1 MLPTEMVT
9 AVLTQGG
16 FDSTSSATSQAV
28 ALSWLEAR
36 YQEMCAESGY
46 TQAIRELG
54 PTVVDQD
61 EYALPD
67 SVTRVIAL
75 SVGASRP
82 WTPVKLEDLWALS
95 AGTARLEGGMIGA
108 FAETWSESGAATAEG
123 VEKVK
128 LYPAPTEAALDISAL
143 CIVAP
148 PPLSLSDNTA
158 PRVPTDFHEYIVDG
172 AIAMGL
178 RRDDSREDEAA
189 PYEARFKDATGRLG
203 MRRRKRVGRGPIQG
217 RVASVHF

>member
-61 EYALPD
+61 EYALPE
-67 SVTRVIAL
+67 SVTRV
-75 SVGASRP
+75 VGLRVGTSRP
-82 WTPVKLEDLWALS
+82 WTPVKLDDLWALS

-108 FAETWSESGAATAEG
+108 FAETWSEETADAG
-123 VEKVK
+123 TEKVK
-128 LYPAPTEAALDISAL
+128 LYPAPTEAALDVLAICVVS
-143 CIVAP
+143 P
-148 PPLSLSDNTA
+148 PALSLSANTA

-189 PYEARFKDATGRLG
+189 PYEARFKDAIGRLG

>member
-108 FAETWSESGAATAEG
+108 FAETWSEETADAG
-123 VEKVK
+123 TEKVK
-128 LYPAPTEAALDISAL
+128 LYPAPTEAALDVLAICVVS
-143 CIVAP
+143 P
-148 PPLSLSDNTA
+148 PALSLSANTA

>member
-16 FDSTSSATSQAV
+16 FDNTSSATSQAV
-28 ALSWLEAR
+28 ALSWLDAR

-46 TQAIRELG
+46 TQAMRDLG
-54 PTVVDQD
+54 PTVVDQA
-61 EYALPD
+61 EYALED
-67 SVTRVIAL
+67 SITRVIGL
-75 SVGASRP
+75 QVGTSRP
-82 WTPVKLEDLWALS
+82 WTPVKLEDLWALG

-108 FAETWSESGAATAEG
+108 FAQTWSEASTSEG
-123 VEKVK
+123 EGIEKVR
-128 LYPAPTEAALDISAL
+128 LYPVPTEAGLDVSVL

-148 PPLSLSDNTA
+148 PALSLSTNEA
-158 PRVPTDFHEYIVDG
+158 PRVPGDFHEFIVDG

-189 PYEARFKDATGRLG
+189 PYEARFKDAIGRLG

>member
-1 MLPTEMVT
+1 MVT

-54 PTVVDQD
+54 PTVADQD

-67 SVTRVIAL
+67 SVTRV
-75 SVGASRP
+75 VGLRVGTSRP
-82 WTPVKLEDLWALS
+82 WTPVKLEDLWALA

-108 FAETWSESGAATAEG
+108 FAETWSEETADAG
-123 VEKVK
+123 TEKVK
-128 LYPAPTEAALDISAL
+128 LYPAPTEAALDVSAI
-143 CIVAP
+143 CVVSP
-148 PPLSLSDNTA
+148 PALSLSANTA
-158 PRVPTDFHEYIVDG
+158 PQVPTDFHEYIVDG

-189 PYEARFKDATGRLG
+189 PYEARFKDAIGRLG

>member
-54 PTVVDQD
+54 PTVADQD
-61 EYALPD
+61 EYALPE
-67 SVTRVIAL
+67 SVTRV
-75 SVGASRP
+75 VGLRVGTSRP

-108 FAETWSESGAATAEG
+108 FAETWSEETADAG
-123 VEKVK
+123 TEKVK
-128 LYPAPTEAALDISAL
+128 LYPAPTEAALDVLAICVVS
-143 CIVAP
+143 P
-148 PPLSLSDNTA
+148 PALSLSANTA

>member
-54 PTVVDQD
+54 PTVADQS

-108 FAETWSESGAATAEG
+108 FAETWSEETADAG
-123 VEKVK
+123 TEKVK
-128 LYPAPTEAALDISAL
+128 LYPAPTEAALDVLAICVVS
-143 CIVAP
+143 P
-148 PPLSLSDNTA
+148 PALSLSANTA

>member
-54 PTVVDQD
+54 PTVADQS

-108 FAETWSESGAATAEG
+108 FAETWSEETADAG
-123 VEKVK
+123 TEKVK
-128 LYPAPTEAALDISAL
+128 LYPAPTEAALDVLAICVVSPPAL
-143 CIVAP
+143 ARPTTLAP
-148 PPLSLSDNTA
+148 EVCACNKKDEKSDELS
-158 PRVPTDFHEYIVDG
+158 G
-172 AIAMGL
+172 A
-178 RRDDSREDEAA
+178 R
-189 PYEARFKDATGRLG
+189 T
-203 MRRRKRVGRGPIQG
+203 
-217 RVASVHF
+217 

>member
-1 MLPTEMVT
+1 MVT

-67 SVTRVIAL
+67 SVTRV
-75 SVGASRP
+75 VGLRVGTSRP

-95 AGTARLEGGMIGA
+95 AGTARMEGGMIGA
-108 FAETWSESGAATAEG
+108 FAQTWSEETADAG
-123 VEKVK
+123 TEKVK
-128 LYPAPTEAALDISAL
+128 LYPAPTEAALDVLAICVVS
-143 CIVAP
+143 P
-148 PPLSLSDNTA
+148 PALSLSANTA

>member
-1 MLPTEMVT
+1 MLPTEMVA

-54 PTVVDQD
+54 PTVAEQS

-67 SVTRVIAL
+67 SVTRVIGL
-75 SVGASRP
+75 QVGGSRP

-95 AGTARLEGGMIGA
+95 AGTARMEEGMVGA
-108 FAETWSESGAATAEG
+108 FAETWSESSTSTEEG
-123 VEKVK
+123 VESVK
-128 LYPAPTEAALDISAL
+128 LYPVPGEADLDVSAI
-143 CIVAP
+143 CVVAP
-148 PPLSLSDNTA
+148 PPLSMSDNTA
-158 PRVPTDFHEYIVDG
+158 PRVPADFHEYIVDG

-189 PYEARFKDATGRLG
+189 PYEARFKDAIGRLG

>member
-1 MLPTEMVT
+1 MVT

-54 PTVVDQD
+54 PTVADQS

-108 FAETWSESGAATAEG
+108 FAETWSEETADAG
-123 VEKVK
+123 TEKVK
-128 LYPAPTEAALDISAL
+128 LYPAPTEAALDVLAICVVS
-143 CIVAP
+143 P
-148 PPLSLSDNTA
+148 PALSLSANTA

>member
-1 MLPTEMVT
+1 MVT

-54 PTVVDQD
+54 PTVADQD
-61 EYALPD
+61 EYALPE
-67 SVTRVIAL
+67 SVTRV
-75 SVGASRP
+75 VGLRVGTSRP

-108 FAETWSESGAATAEG
+108 FAETWSEETADAG
-123 VEKVK
+123 TEKVK
-128 LYPAPTEAALDISAL
+128 LYPAPTEAALDVLAICVVS
-143 CIVAP
+143 P
-148 PPLSLSDNTA
+148 PALSLSANTA

>member
-1 MLPTEMVT
+1 MVT

-61 EYALPD
+61 EYALPE
-67 SVTRVIAL
+67 SVTRV
-75 SVGASRP
+75 VGLRVGTSRP
-82 WTPVKLEDLWALS
+82 WTPVKLDDLWALS

-108 FAETWSESGAATAEG
+108 FAETWSEETADAG
-123 VEKVK
+123 TEKVK
-128 LYPAPTEAALDISAL
+128 LYPAPTEAALDVLAICVVS
-143 CIVAP
+143 P
-148 PPLSLSDNTA
+148 PALSLSANTA

-189 PYEARFKDATGRLG
+189 PYEARFKDAIGRLG

>member
-1 MLPTEMVT
+1 MVT

-61 EYALPD
+61 EYALPE
-67 SVTRVIAL
+67 SVTRV
-75 SVGASRP
+75 VGLRVGTSRP
-82 WTPVKLEDLWALS
+82 WTPVKLDDLWALS

-108 FAETWSESGAATAEG
+108 FAETWSEETADAG
-123 VEKVK
+123 TEKVK
-128 LYPAPTEAALDISAL
+128 LYPAPTEAALDVLAICVVS
-143 CIVAP
+143 P
-148 PPLSLSDNTA
+148 PALSLSANTA

>member
-1 MLPTEMVT
+1 MVT

-54 PTVVDQD
+54 PTVADQD

-67 SVTRVIAL
+67 SVTRV
-75 SVGASRP
+75 VGLRVGTSRP
-82 WTPVKLEDLWALS
+82 WTPVKLEDLWALA

-108 FAETWSESGAATAEG
+108 FAETWSEETADAG
-123 VEKVK
+123 TEKVK
-128 LYPAPTEAALDISAL
+128 LYPVPTEAALDVLAI
-143 CIVAP
+143 CVVAP
-148 PPLSLSDNTA
+148 PALSLSANTA